1 LLLAAHLAQKHATQ
15 LLAPVLV
22 LRVVLVYEAV
32 EVALALVVGRRV
44 ELLLGWAVS
53 QRTAF
58 EVDNVLPI

>member
-1 LLLAAHLAQKHATQ
+1 M
-15 LLAPVLV
+15 

-53 QRTAF
+53 QRAAF